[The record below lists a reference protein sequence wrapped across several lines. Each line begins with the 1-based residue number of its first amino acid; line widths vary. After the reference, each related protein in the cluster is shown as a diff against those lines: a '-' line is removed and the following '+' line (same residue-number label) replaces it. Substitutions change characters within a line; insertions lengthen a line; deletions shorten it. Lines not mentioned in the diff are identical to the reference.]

1 MRQITSCL
9 DEECGPTDRLLETMR
24 PNNNRP
30 VEPNTGRRRGLI
42 TVTGWVSHNQASAR
56 CWLHSTGTPPLSN
69 SIPLVWEHILAQTVW
84 RPSYLTA
91 ISQTPQVHPLR
102 TPGAHQPGPVS
113 GSPSN
118 VGLQSPE
125 HPSAPQTTL
134 PLHRLRSRS
143 ETLTPSPYGMAY
155 DESRRHHLPISDFNK
170 NTDFG

>member
-1 MRQITSCL
+1 
-9 DEECGPTDRLLETMR
+9 MR
-24 PNNNRP
+24 PNNNRA

-42 TVTGWVSHNQASAR
+42 TVAGWVSHNQASAR
-56 CWLHSTGTPPLSN
+56 CWFHTTGTPPLSN
-69 SIPLVWEHILAQTVW
+69 SVPLVWDHILAQTVW

-91 ISQTPQVHPLR
+91 ISQTPRTCPLR

-113 GSPSN
+113 GTPSK

-143 ETLTPSPYGMAY
+143 ETVTHRHCGMAN
-155 DESRRHHLPISDFNK
+155 DENRRHHLPVSDFKK
-170 NTDFG
+170 NMYFG